1 MIHQCRGRQWTPP
14 LLDTALLDTWMET
27 AYFYKFI
34 ITLTCYFFITRESQI
49 TYSQRPPIPAKME

>member
-27 AYFYKFI
+27 ASFYKLI
-34 ITLTCYFFITRESQI
+34 ITLTFFFIKRESQI
-49 TYSQRPPIPAKME
+49 TYNQRPLIPAEME